1 MQVTTQTL
9 GTGPTQVT
17 VTLYLPDAIADFQHP
32 QMRPLAII
40 LPGGGFDFHSQ
51 RESEPM
57 ALAYAAQGF
66 AAVTVAY
73 RLTAAGPVLPV
84 ALWQIATVV
93 AYYHDHAAELHLASD
108 HIILAGFS
116 AGGYLAALYADLW
129 ADPALATPQILPV
142 AKRQVSAL
150 ALAYPVIGLRLGW
163 PKLAAKS
170 RAIHGDFTRHEADQL
185 VTSQNPPTFIWATQ
199 TDETVPV
206 QNTLAYLTALT
217 QHKIATRAQIYE
229 SGPHGLAL
237 ARSQTAFPV
246 SFRPTDPTWGER
258 YCRADVAQ
266 WLTDELAWLA
276 RLWRLDAFWREQ

>member
-66 AAVTVAY
+66 AAVT
-73 RLTAAGPVLPV
+73 
-84 ALWQIATVV
+84 V

-258 YCRADVAQ
+258 YRRADVAQ